1 MKTVLSAAALVIAF
15 SGSAV
20 AAPVTY
26 QMDPDHTQA
35 SFETDHMG
43 GLSIRRGKFDT
54 TKSGTVVM
62 DREAQT
68 GTVDVTIDAA
78 SMNTGIPKLND
89 HIKSDEMLDVAKY
102 PTLTYQGKLA
112 KFQNGAPTQVEG
124 TLTMHGVSKP
134 VTLTIDQF
142 LCKPH
147 PMKQKEVCGADAT
160 ATINR
165 ADWGVDYGIK
175 YGFKMDTKVEIQVE
189 ALKAE

>member
-35 SFETDHMG
+35 SFETDQMG

-102 PTLTYQGKLA
+102 PTLTYQGKLT

>member
-1 MKTVLSAAALVIAF
+1 MKTVFPAAVLAAVAA
-15 SGSAV
+15 GSAV
-20 AAPVTY
+20 ATPVTY
-26 QMDPDHTQA
+26 QIDPEHTQA
-35 SFETDHMG
+35 SFETDHLG

-54 TKSGTVVM
+54 TKSGTVVL
-62 DREAQT
+62 DRDAAT

-78 SMNTGIPKLND
+78 SMNTGVPKLDD
-89 HIKSDEMLDVAKY
+89 HIKSDEMLDVAEY
-102 PTLTYQGKLA
+102 PTVTYQGKLT
-112 KFQNGAPTQVEG
+112 KFVSGAPTQVEG
-124 TLTMHGVSKP
+124 TLTMHGISKP

-175 YGFKMDTKVEIQVE
+175 YGFRMDTKVEIQVE
-189 ALKAE
+189 ALKAD

>member
-1 MKTVLSAAALVIAF
+1 MKTVLSAAALAALF
-15 SGSAV
+15 SGGIS

-26 QMDPDHTQA
+26 QMDPEHTQA
-35 SFETDHMG
+35 SFEADHMG

-78 SMNTGIPKLND
+78 SMNTGIPKLNE
-89 HIKSDEMLDVAKY
+89 HIESAEMLDVAKY
-102 PTLTYQGKLA
+102 PTLTYQGKLT

-147 PMKQKEVCGADAT
+147 PMKQKEVCGADAM

-165 ADWGVDYGIK
+165 ADWGVDWGMK
-175 YGFKMDTKVEIQVE
+175 YGFKMDTKIEIQVE
-189 ALKAE
+189 ALKAD

>member
-102 PTLTYQGKLA
+102 PTLTYQGKLT

>member
-1 MKTVLSAAALVIAF
+1 MKTVLSATALAVIF
-15 SGSAV
+15 SGTVS

-35 SFETDHMG
+35 SFEADHMG

-54 TKSGTVVM
+54 TKSGHVVM
-62 DREAQT
+62 DREGQT

-78 SMNTGIPKLND
+78 SIDFGIPKLND
-89 HIKSDEMLDVAKY
+89 HVKSDEMLDAAKY
-102 PTLTYQGKLA
+102 PTVTYQGKLT

-124 TLTMHGVSKP
+124 TLTLHGVSKP

-142 LCKPH
+142 LCKQH
-147 PMKQKEVCGADAT
+147 PQKQKEVCGADAM

-165 ADWGVDYGIK
+165 ADFGVDYGIK
-175 YGFKMDTKVEIQVE
+175 YGFKMDVKVEIQVE
-189 ALKAE
+189 AIKAD

>member
-102 PTLTYQGKLA
+102 PTLTYQGKLT

-165 ADWGVDYGIK
+165 ANWGVDYGIK

>member
-1 MKTVLSAAALVIAF
+1 MKTVLSAAVLAALL
-15 SGSAV
+15 SGSAI

-35 SFETDHMG
+35 SFEADHMG

-78 SMNTGIPKLND
+78 SMNTGIPKLNE
-89 HIKSDEMLDVAKY
+89 HIESDEMLDVAKY
-102 PTLTYQGKLA
+102 PTLTYQGKLT
-112 KFQNGAPTQVEG
+112 KFQNGAPTKVEG

-147 PMKQKEVCGADAT
+147 PQKQKEVCGADAT

-165 ADWGVDYGIK
+165 AEWGVDYGIK

-189 ALKAE
+189 ALKAD